1 MRRIYSFLLSLLLIQ
16 FVITDCRPMDT
27 IVLPEIESGILNLE
41 NVDLVNKKVFLKGD
55 WEFHWNEFRNEFD
68 SSQNT
73 LKHVHIPSHWIDLE
87 SQSGEPVKIEGIA
100 TFKASI
106 ILPESQNKLGLR
118 IPPMD
123 TGFVLYWNGEE
134 IARNGNIYKETGDSF
149 PHYYAPLVLELKN
162 TKKGEN
168 LIHLH
173 MANSIYP
180 RPGFRDII
188 TLGIYDELE
197 FDFSQKLFIDV
208 FLTGALFIIGLYH
221 LGLWILRRDDASTLY
236 FSLLTF
242 VMVLR
247 ISVTGEAVAYQFFP
261 IYWKLSTFIEYISF
275 YSACAFLL
283 LFIKSLYPHES
294 IRNLDYITLGII
306 LFFNIIVILFPISVY
321 TKSLMYFQI
330 FTITLAI
337 YYYYIVIKAMI
348 NKRESATGFFV
359 AMLVFLATYVNDALY
374 ANRVIESFFMIGIG
388 IFTFFFAQAFLL
400 SKRFANAF
408 NTAATLTLELDAKVR
423 ERTMDL
429 ENEKERSDNLLKN
442 ILPDEIALELKE
454 RGTVKPMY
462 YPSVTVMFIDFV
474 DFTRISESMN
484 PNDLVNELDTCFR
497 AFDEIVERNGLEK
510 LKTIGDAYMCASGL
524 PVSNAH
530 HAIQCCEAAME
541 IRSWMENY
549 QSRRKREGKPYWGFR
564 IGIHSGSVTAG
575 VIGSK
580 KFAYDIWGDTVNV
593 ASRMEA
599 MGEPNAINV
608 SQTTYDILKDKL
620 KFTSRGDLDVKGKG
634 ILTMYNLEK

>member
-1 MRRIYSFLLSLLLIQ
+1 
-16 FVITDCRPMDT
+16 MDS

-41 NVDLVNKKVFLKGD
+41 NIDLVNKKVFLKGD
-55 WEFHWNEFRNEFD
+55 WEFHWNEFRDEFK
-68 SSQNT
+68 SPQKT
-73 LKHVHIPSHWIDLE
+73 QKHVHIPSHWIDLE
-87 SQSGEPVKIEGIA
+87 SQTGEPVKIEGIA

-106 ILPESQNKLGLR
+106 ILPESQHKLGLR

-134 IARNGNIYKETGDSF
+134 IARNGNIYKETGGSF

-168 LIHLH
+168 VIHLH

-221 LGLWILRRDDASTLY
+221 LGLWILRRDDVSTLY
-236 FSLLTF
+236 FALLTF

-306 LFFNIIVILFPISVY
+306 LFFNIIVISFPISVY

-348 NKRESATGFFV
+348 NKRESATGFFI
-359 AMLVFLATYVNDALY
+359 AMFVFLVTYANDALY
-374 ANRVIESFFMIGIG
+374 ANRLIESFFMIGIG

-423 ERTMDL
+423 
-429 ENEKERSDNLLKN
+429 
-442 ILPDEIALELKE
+442 
-454 RGTVKPMY
+454 
-462 YPSVTVMFIDFV
+462 
-474 DFTRISESMN
+474 
-484 PNDLVNELDTCFR
+484 
-497 AFDEIVERNGLEK
+497 
-510 LKTIGDAYMCASGL
+510 
-524 PVSNAH
+524 
-530 HAIQCCEAAME
+530 
-541 IRSWMENY
+541 
-549 QSRRKREGKPYWGFR
+549 
-564 IGIHSGSVTAG
+564 
-575 VIGSK
+575 
-580 KFAYDIWGDTVNV
+580 
-593 ASRMEA
+593 
-599 MGEPNAINV
+599 
-608 SQTTYDILKDKL
+608 
-620 KFTSRGDLDVKGKG
+620 
-634 ILTMYNLEK
+634 